1 MKWLIAPIMTA
12 AMVTGLGLTLLTIV
26 LRSPYTHPNLQPRP
40 GPSYTRTEQILVG
53 SPVPYTG
60 IGLAA
65 PVSSTANA
73 VQRGQELFVTDGCA
87 TCHGLQGQGGPVGPV
102 IVGSK
107 VADLRTKT
115 SKGPGG
121 MPAFAQDAL
130 TDDQLTAIAAYLQS
144 LAK

>member
-1 MKWLIAPIMTA
+1 MKLFIAPFMTA
-12 AMVTGLGLTLLTIV
+12 AMVIGLGLTLLTIV
-26 LRSPYTHPNLQPRP
+26 LRSPYTHTNLQPRS
-40 GPSYTRTEQILVG
+40 GTSYTRTEQILVG

-73 VQRGQELFVTDGCA
+73 VQRGQALFVADGCA

-121 MPAFAQDAL
+121 MPAFAHDAL

-144 LAK
+144 LVK